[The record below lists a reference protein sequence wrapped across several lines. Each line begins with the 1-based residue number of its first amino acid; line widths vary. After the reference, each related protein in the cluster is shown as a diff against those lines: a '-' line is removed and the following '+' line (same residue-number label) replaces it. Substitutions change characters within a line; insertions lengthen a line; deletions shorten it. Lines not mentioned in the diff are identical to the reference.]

1 MVYVKRDDDNQIV
14 GIFVENIESDLEEVA
29 EDDVE
34 LQAFMAQCAFDPEKN
49 FLKSDLELIR
59 VIEDVIQILMEK
71 DIIHI
76 TDFPIAVIQKLVD
89 RKKIRK
95 NFDELSDILEK
106 DD

>member
-1 MVYVKRDDDNQIV
+1 MAYVKRDEDNHIV
-14 GIFVENIESDLEEVA
+14 AVFAENIESNLEEVA

-34 LQAFMAQCAFDPEKN
+34 LQTFMAQCLFDAEKN

-59 VIEDVIQILMEK
+59 VIEDVIHILMEK
-71 DIIHI
+71 DVINI

-95 NFDELSDILEK
+95 NFDDLSDILEQ